1 MHAVKRTMF
10 VLGAVLLLAMPAAAQ
25 DEAEGEA
32 QPEPLWVNN
41 LGLSYLSTSGNTD
54 TQTFGLDFRMERK
67 PTPWGLEVVAS
78 FNRADQDGELT
89 AERYFVSAQAK
100 RALSERW
107 ELFGGI
113 SGEKD
118 EFAGFDLRTVVD
130 AGVTYHALLGPTHL
144 LSFDAGLA
152 WTDEDRIE
160 PEEDVSYLGGILG
173 LSYEWKFSESASF
186 TERLELYPNFDDTS
200 DWRLNSVTAVTAS
213 LTKVLALQASYE
225 VRYRNQ
231 PIGDN
236 DDTDTATKISVV
248 ANF

>member
-1 MHAVKRTMF
+1 MF
-10 VLGAVLLLAMPAAAQ
+10 ALGAILLLAMPAVAQ
-25 DEAEGEA
+25 DETEAE
-32 QPEPLWVNN
+32 PEPLWANT

-54 TQTFGLDFRMERK
+54 TQTFGLDFSVERK
-67 PTPWGLEVVAS
+67 PSPWGLSIVGS
-78 FNRADQDGELT
+78 FNRADQDGEVT

-107 ELFGGI
+107 EVFGGV

-118 EFAGFDLRTVVD
+118 EFAGFDLRMVVD
-130 AGVTYHALLGPTHL
+130 AGVTYHALLGPTHF

-173 LSYEWKFSESASF
+173 LSYEWKFSESASL
-186 TERLELYPNFDDTS
+186 TERLVFYPNFDDTS
-200 DWRLNSVTAVTAS
+200 DWRFNSVTAVTAS

-225 VRYRNQ
+225 IRYRNQ

>member
-1 MHAVKRTMF
+1 MHSVIRTMF
-10 VLGAVLLLAMPAAAQ
+10 GLGVVLLLALPVVAHE
-25 DEAEGEA
+25 EAEAEPE
-32 QPEPLWVNN
+32 PEPLWVNK

-54 TQTFGLDFRMERK
+54 TQTFGLDYVMERK
-67 PTPWGLEVVAS
+67 PTPWGLDVVAS

-89 AERYFVSAQAK
+89 AERYFAGIRAK
-100 RALSERW
+100 RALSDRW
-107 ELFGGI
+107 ELFGGV

-118 EFAGFDLRTVVD
+118 QFAGFDLRLVVD
-130 AGVTYHALLGPTHL
+130 AGVTYNALLGPKHF
-144 LSFDAGLA
+144 LSFDAGVA

-160 PEEDVSYLGGILG
+160 PEEDVDYIGGILG
-173 LSYEWKFSESASF
+173 LSYEWKFSESASL
-186 TERLELYPNFDDTS
+186 TERLVYYPNFDDTS

-225 VRYRNQ
+225 IRYRNQ

>member
-1 MHAVKRTMF
+1 MHAVRRTMF
-10 VLGAVLLLAMPAAAQ
+10 ALGAILLLAMPAVAQ
-25 DEAEGEA
+25 DETEA
-32 QPEPLWVNN
+32 APEPLWANT

-54 TQTFGLDFRMERK
+54 TQTFGLDFTVERK
-67 PTPWGLEVVAS
+67 PSPWGLSIVGS
-78 FNRADQDGELT
+78 FNRADQDGEVT

-107 ELFGGI
+107 EVFGGV

-118 EFAGFDLRTVVD
+118 EFAGFDLRMVVD
-130 AGVTYHALLGPTHL
+130 AGVTYHALLGPTHF

-173 LSYEWKFSESASF
+173 LSYEWKFSESASL
-186 TERLELYPNFDDTS
+186 TERLVFYPNFDDTS
-200 DWRLNSVTAVTAS
+200 DWRFNSVTAVTAS

-225 VRYRNQ
+225 IRYRNQ